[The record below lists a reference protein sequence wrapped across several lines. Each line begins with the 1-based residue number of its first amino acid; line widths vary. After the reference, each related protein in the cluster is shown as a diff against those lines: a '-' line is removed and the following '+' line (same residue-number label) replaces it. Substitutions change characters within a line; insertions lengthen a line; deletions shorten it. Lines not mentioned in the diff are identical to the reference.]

1 MLAELLTKGIIRLLI
16 SYLGWYLTSKIS
28 SNQYENMIPEIAYSY
43 GNKDT
48 KKKKKNAISN
58 AIATAIYFVPIA
70 GTILLVLNIV
80 MEIGIVS
87 LLAYS
92 KNNHKYDYAIKD
104 AANKT
109 ITPEDRERELEYGK
123 EMYKSI
129 TDSLKLD
136 GLNDSE
142 IKQEIKLVQK
152 EYPFI
157 QGDNDKE
164 INKNQIRIQ
173 NLQLLD
179 EFKDYLKKPIKAYR
193 YTVDK
198 KIEYADV
205 DDDTLTIGVSKIGK
219 EDSKMLSKKFKLN
232 N

>member
-1 MLAELLTKGIIRLLI
+1 MLTELLTKGIIRLLI
-16 SYLGWYLTSKIS
+16 SYLSWYLTSKFS
-28 SNQYENMIPEIAYSY
+28 SDQYENMIPEIAYSY

-48 KKKKKNAISN
+48 KKKKKNAITN
-58 AIATAIYFVPIA
+58 AITTAIYFVPVA

-80 MEIGIVS
+80 IEIGIVS
-87 LLAYS
+87 LLAYN

-123 EMYKSI
+123 EMYNSI

-198 KIEYADV
+198 KIEYVDV

>member
-1 MLAELLTKGIIRLLI
+1 M
-16 SYLGWYLTSKIS
+16 Y
-28 SNQYENMIPEIAYSY
+28 N
-43 GNKDT
+43 
-48 KKKKKNAISN
+48 
-58 AIATAIYFVPIA
+58 
-70 GTILLVLNIV
+70 
-80 MEIGIVS
+80 
-87 LLAYS
+87 
-92 KNNHKYDYAIKD
+92 KNNHKYDHAIKD

-109 ITPEDRERELEYGK
+109 ITPEDRKRELEYGK
-123 EMYKSI
+123 EMYNSI

-179 EFKDYLKKPIKAYR
+179 EFKDYLKKPMKAYR

-198 KIEYADV
+198 KIEYVDV